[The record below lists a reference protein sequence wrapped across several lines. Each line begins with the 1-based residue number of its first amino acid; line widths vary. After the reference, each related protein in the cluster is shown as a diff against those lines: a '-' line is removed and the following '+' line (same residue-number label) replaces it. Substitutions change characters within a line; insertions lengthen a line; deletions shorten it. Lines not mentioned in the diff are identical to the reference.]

1 MSANAIKC
9 FRSPQSFFADTVQ
22 RGAGPEWGTEHPHPA
37 ETNRDGQGSQEAL
50 PLVLGAL
57 AGLTLGGIFCARQIY
72 SGLVHLGQGSEEIFR
87 GHQLPILKFPRRE
100 G

>member
-9 FRSPQSFFADTVQ
+9 FQCPQSLFAHTTQ
-22 RGAGPEWGTEHPHPA
+22 KETLPEWGAELPHNPPA
-37 ETNRDGQGSQEAL
+37 NMTIPVSQEAL
-50 PLVLGAL
+50 PFVLGAL

-87 GHQLPILKFPRRE
+87 GHQLPTLKFPRRE